1 MLTTYRVFARAL
13 RAAAD
18 VLEEA
23 ATEAAAERAD
33 WMDQASSVLGSR
45 RHIAACRRRMAA
57 GREGAA
63 KVGKRYLLSA
73 EALREELASL
83 GRPAPEPVEETS
95 DYAARM
101 RSALQVV
108 GGDR

>member
-33 WMDQASSVLGSR
+33 WTDQASSVLGSR
-45 RHIAACRRRMAA
+45 RHITACRRRMAT
-57 GREGAA
+57 GKPGAA

-73 EALREELASL
+73 EALREELTAL
-83 GRPAPEPVEETS
+83 GRPTAEPVEETS
-95 DYAARM
+95 DYGDRM
-101 RSALQVV
+101 RSALRVV
-108 GGDR
+108 GGG

>member
-1 MLTTYRVFARAL
+1 MLSSYRVLARAL

-18 VLEEA
+18 VLDQA
-23 ATEAAAERAD
+23 AADAAAERAD
-33 WMDQASSVLGSR
+33 WTDQASSVLGSR
-45 RHIAACRRRMAA
+45 RHITACRRRMAT
-57 GREGAA
+57 GKPGAA

-73 EALREELASL
+73 EALREELAAL
-83 GRPAPEPVEETS
+83 GRPVPEPVEETS

-101 RSALQVV
+101 RSALRVV